1 MTGQK
6 DHPRHGEIL
15 KRILTDPTKNNQIL
29 AANDPAAGGL
39 HPQAAAS
46 LIQGGLHPA
55 TTNLPVKAIRAR
67 QTGKRAKNA
76 RIPHNAANLT
86 QAGRQ
91 IRRAGPNGKAIRAR
105 QTVKHVKN
113 AHILHHAANPIQDVL
128 LTVKT
133 NLKEKAIHARQ
144 TVKHVK
150 NGHIHHHA
158 VNPILDVR
166 QTVKTNPNA
175 KAIHARQMAKRA
187 KNARIHQNAA
197 NPIQDVLLMV
207 KINRKGNLRPIAVNV
222 KAAKENSVPM
232 ARAVHAPHPAT
243 ENSQESVQIIL
254 RINHSVQKGLQTGKP
269 IQMPKRLQKPCAAVR
284 KRKLRTMA

>member
-1 MTGQK
+1 MAAMTGQK

-55 TTNLPVKAIRAR
+55 TTNLLVKAIRAR

-91 IRRAGPNGKAIRAR
+91 IRRAGPNAKAIRAR

-113 AHILHHAANPIQDVL
+113 GHILHHAANPIQ
-128 LTVKT
+128 
-133 NLKEKAIHARQ
+133 
-144 TVKHVK
+144 
-150 NGHIHHHA
+150 
-158 VNPILDVR
+158 DVR